1 MASKPKPSGKPKGKS
16 KKPAGKRW
24 MIVLAVTA
32 FWAAVN
38 EPADLTVGAAIVW
51 ALTALSVA
59 FLVMAGLALLGP
71 AMLLVLRALPRLLAP
86 QKPSGEP
93 DET

>member
-1 MASKPKPSGKPKGKS
+1 MASKAKPKGKAKA

-24 MIVLAVTA
+24 LIVLAFTA

-38 EPADLTVGAAIVW
+38 EPGQLSMGAAIVW
-51 ALTALSVA
+51 GLTALSVA

-71 AMLLVLRALPRLLAP
+71 ALVLLIRALPRP
-86 QKPSGEP
+86 KP
-93 DET
+93 DEADET

>member
-1 MASKPKPSGKPKGKS
+1 MASKPKPKGKAKG

-24 MIVLAVTA
+24 LIVLAITA

-38 EPADLTVGAAIVW
+38 EPADLTVDAAIVW
-51 ALTALSVA
+51 GLTARSVA

-71 AMLLVLRALPRLLAP
+71 ALVLGIRALP
-86 QKPSGEP
+86 KPKPPKDASEA
-93 DET
+93 EEI